1 MNKKA
6 FFLALTMLF
15 FGAAMAQDVITLKNG
30 DEINGKVT
38 KVTPTEIE
46 YKLASNPDGPTYS
59 KPVSDIFMVKYENGQ
74 KDLFNNT
81 SAPAAQQQQVTVDIP
96 TGVTL
101 ERSRGEIVDASTDR
115 TFSDFELQQMLGMDA
130 FNDYVQARD
139 SYKSTSSGLVWA
151 YLMFFLGPP
160 MYIGG
165 VFLETGNN
173 NGLAMRVIGIVWTI
187 GGNILIPANYI
198 TRGVAAGK
206 ISRIAEGYNA
216 RNGSLGMELSGGFT
230 LMPTAQGTVAPGVGI
245 SLHF

>member
-46 YKLASNPDGPTYS
+46 YKLASNPDGPTYT
-59 KPVSDIFMVKYENGQ
+59 KPVTEIFMVKYENGQ
-74 KDLFNNT
+74 KDVFNNT
-81 SAPAAQQQQVTVDIP
+81 PAPAAQQQVTVDIP

-101 ERSRGEIVDASTDR
+101 ERSRSEIVDAATNR
-115 TFSDFELQQMLGMDA
+115 TFSEFELQQMLGMDA
-130 FNDYVQARD
+130 YNDYVKARD
-139 SYKSTSSGLVWA
+139 SYKSTSNGLAWA
-151 YLMFFLGPP
+151 YTFFVCGLPVYYLG
-160 MYIGG
+160 
-165 VFLETGNN
+165 VLLEDGSN
-173 NGLAMRVIGIVWTI
+173 NGLALRIMGIVWFV
-187 GGNILIPANYI
+187 GGNVMIPVNYI

-216 RNGSLGMELSGGFT
+216 KNGNLGMEISGGFT
-230 LMPTAQGTVAPGVGI
+230 LMPTAQGSVAPGLGI
-245 SLHF
+245 SLRF